1 MARNREIS
9 PRQIRFCTDPGSYPA
24 IHQGKSDFQASHT
37 RLALPVIR
45 PDGPGRILALSSVP
59 SILPSPI
66 RCASRPIM
74 IELRDSMHLSFFN
87 IVLLVISG
95 ILAGVMNAVAGG
107 GTFLT
112 FPALVLTGVP
122 TIAANQTSAI
132 AVFPGQIAS
141 TWAYRKILAADLRT
155 VLVLGLTSLAGGM
168 GGAIVL
174 LNTPSPAFDRLV
186 PWLLLFA
193 TLLFAFGNVIRKR
206 LGWHLVH
213 PSHGEIGWTPLLK
226 AASLQLVI
234 GFYGGFYGA
243 GAGILELAVLD
254 MLGFD
259 DINLANAL
267 KVILNAAFSP
277 LAVIIF
283 IIAGKIFWPEGLIV
297 AAAAIIGGYGGAW
310 VAQRLPQSFLRGF
323 VIFVGAVMTVY
334 FFSR

>member
-1 MARNREIS
+1 
-9 PRQIRFCTDPGSYPA
+9 
-24 IHQGKSDFQASHT
+24 
-37 RLALPVIR
+37 
-45 PDGPGRILALSSVP
+45 
-59 SILPSPI
+59 
-66 RCASRPIM
+66 
-74 IELRDSMHLSFFN
+74 MHLSVFN

-95 ILAGVMNAVAGG
+95 ILAGVINAVAGG

-112 FPALVLTGVP
+112 FPALVFTGIPSV
-122 TIAANQTSAI
+122 AAN
-132 AVFPGQIAS
+132 V
-141 TWAYRKILAADLRT
+141 RT

-168 GGAIVL
+168 VGAIVL
-174 LNTPSPAFDRLV
+174 LNTPTPAFDRLV

-193 TLLFAFGNVIRKR
+193 TLLFAFGNSIRKR

-213 PSHGEIGWTPLLK
+213 PSHGEIGWTPLVK
-226 AASLQLVI
+226 AAGLQLI
-234 GFYGGFYGA
+234 IALYGGFYGA

-267 KVILNAAFSP
+267 KVILTSAFNT
-277 LAVIIF
+277 LAVVIF

-310 VAQRLPQSFLRGF
+310 VAQRLPQWFLRGF